1 MKWLDKLVAVSSPA
15 NERGS
20 PEEVSP
26 PKTVGRPKKTGQPPG
41 GLTKEERLASLT
53 LREREVFALL
63 MEGLTMRM
71 SAEELGVK
79 FTTVNSHCRHI
90 YRKLGVNSRAEF
102 ILRYGMN
109 REDSPD

>member
-1 MKWLDKLVAVSSPA
+1 MKWLDKLVAVSSSA
-15 NERGS
+15 GERGS
-20 PEEVSP
+20 PEEMSSQ
-26 PKTVGRPKKTGQPPG
+26 KTAGRRKKTGQPPG
-41 GLTKEERLASLT
+41 NMTKEERLASLT

-63 MEGLTMRM
+63 MEGLTMRR

-102 ILRYGMN
+102 ILRYGIGKD
-109 REDSPD
+109 E